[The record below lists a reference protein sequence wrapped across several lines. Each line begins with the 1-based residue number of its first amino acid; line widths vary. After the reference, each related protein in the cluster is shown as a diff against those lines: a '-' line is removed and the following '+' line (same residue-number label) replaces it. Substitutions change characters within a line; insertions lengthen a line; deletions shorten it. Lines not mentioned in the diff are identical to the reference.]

1 MNWRLFGWLAAL
13 FGGAIIAIWLV
24 ASLIGAAF
32 AALGALIKFAL
43 VVGVIGVIGFFAYK
57 GYKAIGGSERRQLR
71 K

>member
-24 ASLIGAAF
+24 FSLIGLVF
-32 AALGALIKFAL
+32 GALGFLLKFAL
-43 VVGVIGVIGFFAYK
+43 VVGVIGVIGYFCYK
-57 GYKAIGGSERRQLR
+57 GYKAIGGADRRQIR